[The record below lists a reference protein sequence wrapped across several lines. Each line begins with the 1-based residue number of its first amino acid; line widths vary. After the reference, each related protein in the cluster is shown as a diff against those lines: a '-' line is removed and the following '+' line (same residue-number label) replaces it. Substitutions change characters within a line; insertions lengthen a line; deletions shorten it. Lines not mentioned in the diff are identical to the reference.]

1 MKPKTLRKTY
11 YIVWGVAQTLLL
23 LVMLLRTI
31 GGRSNPGYVQ
41 SLWGYYVL
49 STLLLSLF
57 LLTLPFLEKRYL
69 LIPKTRAAYLGL
81 FFLVLAHV
89 LAFVHPLNHLTTP
102 LAEMPTDHP
111 LPAWILLP
119 VQIAGVAFLLF
130 SSVNL
135 GLRQQLQVVTRI
147 FISYSRRDGQVAQ
160 QVKEI
165 LQKSG
170 FDVEIDVDSF
180 AFGDH
185 IEDRLVQAV
194 RETDLTLGIISNH
207 SLRSVWV
214 ATELI
219 NTLLLEKLLRRQR
232 FLGILLDQQVF
243 STDFYNEV
251 RTTLENRRQDL
262 DRSITSSV
270 AADDDIQRFVEERD
284 RVRNY
289 LHYQDLLF
297 RRLQQYIQVD
307 AFTPAGRE
315 TNLQRLADQLRGQV
329 AVGS

>member
-111 LPAWILLP
+111 LPAWILRAH
-119 VQIAGVAFLLF
+119 V
-130 SSVNL
+130 
-135 GLRQQLQVVTRI
+135 
-147 FISYSRRDGQVAQ
+147 
-160 QVKEI
+160 
-165 LQKSG
+165 
-170 FDVEIDVDSF
+170 
-180 AFGDH
+180 
-185 IEDRLVQAV
+185 
-194 RETDLTLGIISNH
+194 
-207 SLRSVWV
+207 
-214 ATELI
+214 
-219 NTLLLEKLLRRQR
+219 
-232 FLGILLDQQVF
+232 
-243 STDFYNEV
+243 
-251 RTTLENRRQDL
+251 
-262 DRSITSSV
+262 
-270 AADDDIQRFVEERD
+270 
-284 RVRNY
+284 
-289 LHYQDLLF
+289 
-297 RRLQQYIQVD
+297 
-307 AFTPAGRE
+307 
-315 TNLQRLADQLRGQV
+315 
-329 AVGS
+329 